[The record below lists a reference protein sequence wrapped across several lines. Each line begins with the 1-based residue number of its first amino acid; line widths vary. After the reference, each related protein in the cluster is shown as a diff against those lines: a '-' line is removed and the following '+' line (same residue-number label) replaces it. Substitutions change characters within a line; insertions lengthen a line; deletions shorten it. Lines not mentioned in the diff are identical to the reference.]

1 MNERTPVEHMEMFQ
15 SLRRRIGG
23 TVALVILY
31 FVFLVIWL
39 WFFADGTNPWLLSL
53 GIQINFWRNWSIFI
67 LGFLITAGLI
77 ALLWITFRPTMRPPE
92 TTED

>member
-1 MNERTPVEHMEMFQ
+1 MFQ

-31 FVFLVIWL
+31 FVFLGIWL
-39 WFFADGTNPWLLSL
+39 WFFADGTNPWLLSM

-67 LGFLITAGLI
+67 LGFLITARLI
-77 ALLWITFRPTMRPPE
+77 AILWITFRPKMRTAE